1 MLNTEI
7 EARRTVAIA
16 RDVAVLT
23 EIYAEEAENAEI

>member
-7 EARRTVAIA
+7 EARRTGAIA
-16 RDVAVLT
+16 RGVAVLT